1 MRRQAWRSRAGKTA
15 GEEEKEGDRGIIN
28 AGLHRNGDHES
39 INNKEER
46 KVYGIC
52 ARQQGMEEGGR
63 ERNGMIDRRLRERR
77 EELLGPRH
85 CREISPQSR
94 GLG

>member
-15 GEEEKEGDRGIIN
+15 GEEEKREIG
-28 AGLHRNGDHES
+28 GLLMQGCTDMGDHES
-39 INNKEER
+39 KNNKEER
-46 KVYGIC
+46 MVYGIC
-52 ARQQGMEEGGR
+52 ARQQGMEEVGR